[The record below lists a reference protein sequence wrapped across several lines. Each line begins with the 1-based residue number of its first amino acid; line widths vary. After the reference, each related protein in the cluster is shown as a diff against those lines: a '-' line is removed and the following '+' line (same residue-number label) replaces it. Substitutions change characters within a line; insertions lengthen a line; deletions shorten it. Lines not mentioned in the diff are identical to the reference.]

1 MDILAHALWAGAG
14 AELLRRHSYMTSSE
28 ARAIVLLAV
37 LPDVLQSVPIVGWAI
52 LGDGSIKAVY
62 EYAIATPGTE
72 PALPPMVKILVHHLH
87 CIGQIV

>member
-37 LPDVLQSVPIVGWAI
+37 IGFDVLE
-52 LGDGSIKAVY
+52 LMDAV
-62 EYAIATPGTE
+62 EDFTGLDDNGTE
-72 PALPPMVKILVHHLH
+72 VPNPPRDDDV
-87 CIGQIV
+87 